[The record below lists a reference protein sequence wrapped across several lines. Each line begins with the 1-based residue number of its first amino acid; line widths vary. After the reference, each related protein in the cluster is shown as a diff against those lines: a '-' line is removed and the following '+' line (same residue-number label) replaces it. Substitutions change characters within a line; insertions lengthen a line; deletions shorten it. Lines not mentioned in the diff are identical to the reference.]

1 MNEQSEQATTLICLC
16 VYAAERVGSEL
27 AGSFC
32 TSEDRELPQS
42 GHDMALD
49 STI

>member
-1 MNEQSEQATTLICLC
+1 

-32 TSEDRELPQS
+32 TNEQPYADMVQPFLYPADRSLSEFE
-42 GHDMALD
+42 
-49 STI
+49 